1 MQNWESGISN
11 ALRALNVESI
21 RRKIVVFAAV
31 ATLIPSVS
39 TAVLSYVYNRRALTQ
54 KVTETLR
61 STSSQGAREVD
72 LWMKER
78 TYDVRVFASSYEVSE
93 NVDRL
98 RRGGRMQ
105 LVGLHQPGVEGHACE
120 QKRHQR
126 HLVPARQRRIYLR
139 KFVGIGQSVVRR
151 HQNADQQHLGA
162 GPP

>member
-11 ALRALNVESI
+11 ALRALKVESI
-21 RRKIVVFAAV
+21 RRKFVVFAAL
-31 ATLIPSVS
+31 ATLIPSIS

-93 NVDRL
+93 NVDRV
-98 RRGGRMQ
+98 RRGG
-105 LVGLHQPGVEGHACE
+105 PD
-120 QKRHQR
+120 
-126 HLVPARQRRIYLR
+126 RRSTNLR
-139 KFVGIGQSVVRR
+139 G
-151 HQNADQQHLGA
+151 
-162 GPP
+162 